1 MKREKDTGNIAINII
16 QFIFGLI
23 LLVMILFS
31 FMGCSTIQ
39 QIPGE
44 TIEKLVVRD
53 SVVYRDSIVYV
64 PQERIVE
71 IVPQLDTL
79 FMDIETASSKAYLDT
94 TNMLLRG
101 ELKSKKKE
109 VVKYQTII
117 EYRDRVDTVYIK
129 EPQPYEVIKE
139 VKYTPKWVWW
149 SLIGNIIVI
158 LYLAFR
164 LYLKIK
170 NDSVSFFKDFLLK
183 RL

>member
-1 MKREKDTGNIAINII
+1 MKKKDESANLAVSIA
-16 QFIFGLI
+16 QFIFALI

-31 FMGCSTIQ
+31 FIGCGTTQ
-39 QIPGE
+39 VLAEKE
-44 TIEKLVVRD
+44 TIEKIIVKD
-53 SVVYRDSIVYV
+53 SLIYRDSIVYI

-129 EPQPYEVIKE
+129 EPQPYEVIKKE
-139 VKYTPKWVWW
+139 RYIPSIFWW

-158 LYLAFR
+158 FYLGFR
-164 LYLKIK
+164 IYLKIK
-170 NDSVSFFKDFLLK
+170 GV
-183 RL
+183 

>member
-1 MKREKDTGNIAINII
+1 MRKEKDTQNISVSIA
-16 QFIFGLI
+16 QFILSLIFLTVIGLAFI
-23 LLVMILFS
+23 
-31 FMGCSTIQ
+31 GCGTTQ
-39 QIPGE
+39 VLAEKE
-44 TIEKLVVRD
+44 TIEKIIVKD
-53 SVVYRDSIVYV
+53 SLIYRDSIVYI

-94 TNMLLRG
+94 ANMLLRG

-129 EPQPYEVIKE
+129 EPQPYEIEKITY
-139 VKYTPKWVWW
+139 KRDTLFWL

-164 LYLKIK
+164 IYLKIK
-170 NDSVSFFKDFLLK
+170 GV
-183 RL
+183 

>member
-1 MKREKDTGNIAINII
+1 MRENKKDDNKIVVNII
-16 QFIFGLI
+16 QFVFAL
-23 LLVMILFS
+23 LLVIMIGFS
-31 FMGCSTIQ
+31 FTGCGTTQ
-39 QIPGE
+39 VLAEKE
-44 TIEKLVVRD
+44 TIEQIIEKD
-53 SVVYRDSIVYV
+53 SLIYRDSIVYI

-129 EPQPYEVIKE
+129 EPQHYEVEKIKY
-139 VKYTPKWVWW
+139 KRDTLFWM

-164 LYLKIK
+164 IYLKIK
-170 NDSVSFFKDFLLK
+170 GV
-183 RL
+183 

>member
-1 MKREKDTGNIAINII
+1 MREKDEKLAVNIVG
-16 QFIFGLI
+16 GLLI
-23 LLVMILFS
+23 MLMLIMSLVSLV
-31 FMGCSTIQ
+31 GCGTTQ
-39 QIPGE
+39 VLAEKE
-44 TIEKLVVRD
+44 TIEKVIVRD
-53 SVVYRDSIVYV
+53 SLIYKDSIVYI

-117 EYRDRVDTVYIK
+117 EYRDRIDTVYIK
-129 EPQPYEVIKE
+129 EPQPYEVIKKE
-139 VKYTPKWVWW
+139 KYIPTIFWW

-158 LYLAFR
+158 LYLGFR
-164 LYLKIK
+164 IYLKIK
-170 NDSVSFFKDFLLK
+170 GV
-183 RL
+183 

>member
-1 MKREKDTGNIAINII
+1 MKNKNETANCAVNIT

-31 FMGCSTIQ
+31 FIGCSSLKE
-39 QIPGE
+39 IPIE
-44 TIEKLVVRD
+44 TVEKVVVKD

-79 FMDIETASSKAYLDT
+79 FMDIETAESKAYLDT

-129 EPQPYEVIKE
+129 EPQPYEVEKIKY
-139 VKYTPKWVWW
+139 KRDTIFWI
-149 SLIGNIIVI
+149 SIILNIMTLLIM
-158 LYLAFR
+158 AFKI
-164 LYLKIK
+164 YLKIRK
-170 NDSVSFFKDFLLK
+170 I
-183 RL
+183 

>member
-1 MKREKDTGNIAINII
+1 MKDRNEENIAINIA

-31 FMGCSTIQ
+31 FISCGTTQ
-39 QIPGE
+39 VLAEKE
-44 TIEKLVVRD
+44 TIEKIIVKD
-53 SVVYRDSIVYV
+53 SLIYRDSIVYI

-129 EPQPYEVIKE
+129 EPQPYEVEKIKY
-139 VKYTPKWVWW
+139 KRDTLFWM

-164 LYLKIK
+164 IYLKIK
-170 NDSVSFFKDFLLK
+170 GV
-183 RL
+183 

>member
-1 MKREKDTGNIAINII
+1 MKNKNETANCAVNIT

-23 LLVMILFS
+23 MLVMILFS
-31 FMGCSTIQ
+31 FIGCGTTQ
-39 QIPGE
+39 VLAEKE
-44 TIEKLVVRD
+44 TVEKIVVKD

-79 FMDIETASSKAYLDT
+79 FMDIETASSKTYLDT
-94 TNMLLRG
+94 ANMLLRG

-129 EPQPYEVIKE
+129 EPQPYEVEVIKY
-139 VKYTPKWVWW
+139 KRDTIFWL
-149 SLIGNIIVI
+149 SIIFNIAVLLVI
-158 LYLAFR
+158 AFKI
-164 LYLKIK
+164 YLKIK
-170 NDSVSFFKDFLLK
+170 KI
-183 RL
+183 

>member
-1 MKREKDTGNIAINII
+1 MKLKEINWYRVGDYIT
-16 QFIFGLI
+16 FILPWVLAI
-23 LLVMILFS
+23 LLMV
-31 FMGCSTIQ
+31 GCGTAQ
-39 QIPGE
+39 VVAE
-44 TIEKLVVRD
+44 KEHIEKVVVKD
-53 SVVYRDSIVYV
+53 SLVYRDSIVYI

-79 FMDIETASSKAYLDT
+79 FMEIETAESKAYLDT

-129 EPQPYEVIKE
+129 EPQPYEVIKKE
-139 VKYTPKWVWW
+139 KYIPTIFWW

-158 LYLAFR
+158 LYLGFR

-170 NDSVSFFKDFLLK
+170 K
-183 RL
+183 

>member
-1 MKREKDTGNIAINII
+1 MKNKNETANCAVNIT

-31 FMGCSTIQ
+31 FIGCGTTQ
-39 QIPGE
+39 VLTEKE
-44 TIEKLVVRD
+44 TVEKVVVKD

-94 TNMLLRG
+94 ANMLLRG

-117 EYRDRVDTVYIK
+117 EYRDRVDTVYVK
-129 EPQPYEVIKE
+129 EPQPYEVEKIKY
-139 VKYTPKWVWW
+139 KRDTIFWL
-149 SLIGNIIVI
+149 SIIFNIAVLLVI
-158 LYLAFR
+158 AFKI
-164 LYLKIK
+164 YLKIK
-170 NDSVSFFKDFLLK
+170 KI
-183 RL
+183 

>member
-1 MKREKDTGNIAINII
+1 MKKKDESAKLAVHIA
-16 QFIFGLI
+16 QFIFALI

-31 FMGCSTIQ
+31 FIGCGTTQ
-39 QIPGE
+39 VLAEKE
-44 TIEKLVVRD
+44 TIEKIIVKD
-53 SVVYRDSIVYV
+53 SLIYRDSIVYI

-129 EPQPYEVIKE
+129 EPQPYEVIKKE
-139 VKYTPKWVWW
+139 KYIPSIFWW
-149 SLIGNIIVI
+149 SLIFNIVII

-164 LYLKIK
+164 LYLK
-170 NDSVSFFKDFLLK
+170 LK
-183 RL
+183 I

>member
-31 FMGCSTIQ
+31 FIGCGTTQ
-39 QIPGE
+39 VLAEKE
-44 TIEKLVVRD
+44 TIEKIIVKD
-53 SVVYRDSIVYV
+53 SLIYRDSIVYI

-117 EYRDRVDTVYIK
+117 EYRDRIDTVYIK
-129 EPQPYEVIKE
+129 EPQPYEVEKIKYKRDTIFWLSIILNIA
-139 VKYTPKWVWW
+139 VL
-149 SLIGNIIVI
+149 LII
-158 LYLAFR
+158 AFKI
-164 LYLKIK
+164 YLKIK
-170 NDSVSFFKDFLLK
+170 KI
-183 RL
+183 

>member
-1 MKREKDTGNIAINII
+1 MKNKNETANCAVNIT

-31 FMGCSTIQ
+31 FISCSSLKE
-39 QIPGE
+39 IPIE
-44 TIEKLVVRD
+44 TVEKVVVKD

-79 FMDIETASSKAYLDT
+79 FMDIETASSKTYLDT
-94 TNMLLRG
+94 ANMLLRG

-117 EYRDRVDTVYIK
+117 EYRDRIDTVYIK
-129 EPQPYEVIKE
+129 EPQPYEVIKKE
-139 VKYTPKWVWW
+139 KYIPSIFWW

-158 LYLAFR
+158 LYIVFR
-164 LYLKIK
+164 LYIK
-170 NDSVSFFKDFLLK
+170 MKGV
-183 RL
+183 

>member
-1 MKREKDTGNIAINII
+1 MKNEKETANCAVNIM

-31 FMGCSTIQ
+31 FISCSSLKE
-39 QIPGE
+39 IPVK
-44 TIEKLVVRD
+44 TVEKVVVKD
-53 SVVYRDSIVYV
+53 SIVYRDSIVYI

-109 VVKYQTII
+109 MVKYQTII

-129 EPQPYEVIKE
+129 EPQPYEVEVIKY
-139 VKYTPKWVWW
+139 KRDTIFWI
-149 SLIGNIIVI
+149 SIILNIVVLLVI
-158 LYLAFR
+158 AFKI
-164 LYLKIK
+164 YLKIK
-170 NDSVSFFKDFLLK
+170 KI
-183 RL
+183 

>member
-1 MKREKDTGNIAINII
+1 MKQKDDSAKLAVNIA
-16 QFIFGLI
+16 QFIFALI

-31 FMGCSTIQ
+31 FIGCGTTQ
-39 QIPGE
+39 VLAEKE
-44 TIEKLVVRD
+44 TIEKIIVKD
-53 SVVYRDSIVYV
+53 SLIYRDSIVYI

-129 EPQPYEVIKE
+129 EPQPYEVIKKE
-139 VKYTPKWVWW
+139 KYIPSIFWW

-158 LYLAFR
+158 FYLGFR
-164 LYLKIK
+164 IYLKIK
-170 NDSVSFFKDFLLK
+170 GV
-183 RL
+183 

>member
-1 MKREKDTGNIAINII
+1 MKDRNEENIAINIA

-31 FMGCSTIQ
+31 FIGCGTTQ
-39 QIPGE
+39 VLAEKE
-44 TIEKLVVRD
+44 TIEKIIVKD
-53 SVVYRDSIVYV
+53 SLIYRDSIVYI

-94 TNMLLRG
+94 ANMLLRG

-129 EPQPYEVIKE
+129 EPQPYEVEKIKY
-139 VKYTPKWVWW
+139 KRDTLFWL

-164 LYLKIK
+164 IYLKIK
-170 NDSVSFFKDFLLK
+170 H
-183 RL
+183 

>member
-1 MKREKDTGNIAINII
+1 MKKKDESAKLAVNIA
-16 QFIFGLI
+16 QFIFALI

-31 FMGCSTIQ
+31 FIGCGTTQ
-39 QIPGE
+39 VLAEKE
-44 TIEKLVVRD
+44 TIEKIIVKD
-53 SVVYRDSIVYV
+53 SLIYRDSIVYI

-117 EYRDRVDTVYIK
+117 EYRDRIDTVYIK
-129 EPQPYEVIKE
+129 EPQPYEVIKKE
-139 VKYTPKWVWW
+139 KYIPSIFWW

-158 LYLAFR
+158 LYLGFR
-164 LYLKIK
+164 IYLKIK
-170 NDSVSFFKDFLLK
+170 GV
-183 RL
+183 

>member
-1 MKREKDTGNIAINII
+1 MKKNDDSANLAVHIA
-16 QFIFGLI
+16 QFIFALI

-31 FMGCSTIQ
+31 FIGCGTTQ
-39 QIPGE
+39 VLAEKE
-44 TIEKLVVRD
+44 TIEKIIVKD
-53 SVVYRDSIVYV
+53 SLIYRDSIVYI

-129 EPQPYEVIKE
+129 EPQPYEVIKKE
-139 VKYTPKWVWW
+139 KYTPKWVWW
-149 SLIGNIIVI
+149 SLIFNIVI
-158 LYLAFR
+158 ILLIAFR
-164 LYLKIK
+164 LYLK
-170 NDSVSFFKDFLLK
+170 LK
-183 RL
+183 V